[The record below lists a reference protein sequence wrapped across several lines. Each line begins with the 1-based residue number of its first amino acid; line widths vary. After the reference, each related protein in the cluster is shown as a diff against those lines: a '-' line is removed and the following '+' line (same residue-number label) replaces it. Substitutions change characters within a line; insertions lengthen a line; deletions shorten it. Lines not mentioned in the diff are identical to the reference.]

1 MKRFL
6 PLLCLLPLLLTAD
19 ILLSQSA
26 LNDVTAMAKAKA
38 IWGTSAAIGRFRVF
52 GAVNWTFQV
61 GCVITGGNGAFIVA
75 GTSPLSWDA
84 AFTAVDMSANGPHVL
99 SVTATANDGQT
110 ATDSIPVFACNPP
123 GAPALP
129 PTVK

>member
-26 LNDVTAMAKAKA
+26 LNDVTAMAKAKT

-75 GTSPLSWDA
+75 GSSCYPGTQLSQ
-84 AFTAVDMSANGPHVL
+84 P
-99 SVTATANDGQT
+99 
-110 ATDSIPVFACNPP
+110 SIC
-123 GAPALP
+123 P
-129 PTVK
+129 PTVRTSYQ